1 MSPLQPARLV
11 SAPEGTRTP
20 NRPGCILSVWE
31 ALEVPIYEGIGLS
44 RCPPVPVSDTP
55 SAVKSAVNFDGQLDL
70 TPYRAILL
78 RKGSG
83 HVLE

>member
-1 MSPLQPARLV
+1 MAG

-31 ALEVPIYEGIGLS
+31 ALEMSVYEGNGVS
-44 RCPPVPVSDTP
+44 KCPAVPLSDTT

-70 TPYRAILL
+70 TPHRAILL

-83 HVLE
+83 KALCR